1 MHGMNFRNLSIFVL
15 APLCIALVLQ
25 SLGDVGSR
33 DSIAYWS
40 AVQAFIR
47 GENPYDLSTLITIQ
61 RSVVQHL
68 ESPQFFLNPPWAI
81 PLLLPLFRWNFATSA
96 LLLLASNISITFFTL
111 RKLSELAAPLAPR
124 YMLLVGAFFPVL
136 SCWYFGQLSCFLM
149 LGAILS
155 FQWIV
160 QNYRPWWRV
169 GVALLL
175 FSIKPQTT
183 YLIAIA
189 LMLTM
194 IRRVPRRDVAKVALL
209 ALLPTWFLGCY
220 PDLLRSWFSSFAH
233 ATQWATSSLPS
244 LAYTATSFVHQPLL
258 LMLPA
263 LIIAAVV
270 VAFDRS
276 VITPRR
282 FLAYIIIS
290 SLTAPYAWI
299 FDFSPLVIV
308 TYTVTVISM
317 NESTS
322 HLKRWAC
329 IVTVATLC
337 IPFEALWTNNLQSYA
352 LHPLMVAAL
361 FWFAGSSSNDVYIK
375 TEPQRAVL

>member
-1 MHGMNFRNLSIFVL
+1 MTFRNLSIFVL
-15 APLCIALVLQ
+15 APLCLAFALQ

-33 DSIAYWS
+33 DSIAYWA

-47 GENPYDLSTLITIQ
+47 GENPYDLNTLINIQ
-61 RSVVQHL
+61 RSVVPHL
-68 ESPQFFLNPPWAI
+68 ESPQFFLNPPWSI
-81 PLLLPLFRWNFATSA
+81 PLLLPLFRWSFSTSSF
-96 LLLLASNISITFFTL
+96 LLLASNISITFFTL
-111 RKLSELAAPLAPR
+111 RKLTELAAPLATR
-124 YMLLVGAFFPVL
+124 YMVIVGGFFPIV

-155 FQWIV
+155 LQWIV
-160 QNYRPWWRV
+160 QNYRPWWKV

-189 LMLTM
+189 LTLTM
-194 IRRVPRRDVAKVALL
+194 IRSVPRRDVGNVALL
-209 ALLPTWFLGCY
+209 ALLPTSFLGCF
-220 PDLLRSWFSSFAH
+220 PDLLRSWLTSFAH
-233 ATQWATSSLPS
+233 STQWATSSLPS
-244 LAYTATSFVHQPLL
+244 LAYTATSFVNQPVLL
-258 LMLPA
+258 ILPA

-282 FLAYIIIS
+282 FLTYAIIS

-308 TYTVTVISM
+308 TYTVTVISL

-375 TEPQRAVL
+375 TEPQRAVQ